1 MKISWSG
8 AIGTALAIC
17 VFLGPFAYKDQRS
30 KGGSP
35 FCAILYVGLVFVL
48 VLLWIAGGS
57 NALYGVGLVIDEP
70 PQILGSGG
78 YYPGQSHWEHARL
91 PHLLLGLA
99 MMAAAWIIGKL
110 TELLHK

>member
-1 MKISWSG
+1 MTINWSG
-8 AIGTALAIC
+8 AIGTALGIS
-17 VFLGPFAYKDQRS
+17 VFLGPFAYKDRRS
-30 KGGSP
+30 KGGSHFRSIP
-35 FCAILYVGLVFVL
+35 EVGFVSVL
-48 VLLWIAGGS
+48 LLLWIAGGS

-78 YYPGQSHWEHARL
+78 YDPGQSHWEYVRV

-110 TELLHK
+110 SELHK